1 MQNHGYTG
9 SSSIAVEK
17 NPLRKHVIIIH
28 KLTSSIDKTIYLIGK
43 LVSFL
48 TVIMILVVLLIVV
61 SRYFLQ
67 IGSIALQESLTYLH
81 ALTFLAG
88 IAFTLKEDGHVRV
101 DIFYRHFS
109 LRRQALINI
118 CGSLLFLFPLCF
130 LIIYCSWD
138 YVLASWLIAETSAEN
153 NGLPY
158 VYLLKSLL
166 IVMPIMLLIQGVSE
180 ILKDFLTLLNS
191 PISAAKSNLKN
202 TEHEEHVAK

>member
-9 SSSIAVEK
+9 SSPTAIGK

-28 KLTSSIDKTIYLIGK
+28 KLTSRIDKIIHLIGK

-48 TVIMILVVLLIVV
+48 TVIMVLVVLLIVV

-88 IAFTLKEDGHVRV
+88 IAFTLKDDGHVRV

-109 LRRQALINI
+109 RRRQALINI
-118 CGSLLFLFPLCF
+118 CGTLLFLFPLCF

-153 NGLPY
+153 NGLAY

-180 ILKDFLTLLNS
+180 ILKDIITLLNS
-191 PISAAKSNLKN
+191 TSSTAESNLRN
-202 TEHEEHVAK
+202 TEHE

>member
-28 KLTSSIDKTIYLIGK
+28 KLTSRIDKMIHLIGK

-48 TVIMILVVLLIVV
+48 TIIMILVVLVIVV
-61 SRYFLQ
+61 SRYFLKT
-67 IGSIALQESLTYLH
+67 GSIALQESLTYLH
-81 ALTFLAG
+81 AVTFLAG
-88 IAFTLKEDGHVRV
+88 IAFTLKDDGHVRV

-109 LRRQALINI
+109 RRRQALINI

-138 YVLASWLIAETSAEN
+138 YVLASWVIAETSAEN

-180 ILKDFLTLLNS
+180 VLKDFLTLLNS
-191 PISAAKSNLKN
+191 PSSMDKSNLRN
-202 TEHEEHVAK
+202 TEHEEYVAK